1 MSLKKPNPTFIGLPY
16 LGELPL
22 SYEEPPKGLRPA
34 LAGSE
39 LNPKVNNVDFP
50 N

>member
-1 MSLKKPNPTFIGLPY
+1 
-16 LGELPL
+16 
-22 SYEEPPKGLRPA
+22 LRPA

-50 N
+50 NWYWINAGNIFIVSKNVGVSYHP